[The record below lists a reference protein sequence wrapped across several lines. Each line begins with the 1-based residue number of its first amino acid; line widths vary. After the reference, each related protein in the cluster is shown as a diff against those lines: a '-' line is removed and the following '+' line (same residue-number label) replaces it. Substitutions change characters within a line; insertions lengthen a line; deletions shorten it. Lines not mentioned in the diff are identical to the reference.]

1 MTAPLPEL
9 NPVGELLLEPHLLTG
24 PDHGLA
30 TIEVQRFDG
39 QQQEIETLDA
49 PSTETCAVFG
59 SA

>member
-24 PDHGLA
+24 PDHCLA

-39 QQQEIETLDA
+39 QQ
-49 PSTETCAVFG
+49 
-59 SA
+59 